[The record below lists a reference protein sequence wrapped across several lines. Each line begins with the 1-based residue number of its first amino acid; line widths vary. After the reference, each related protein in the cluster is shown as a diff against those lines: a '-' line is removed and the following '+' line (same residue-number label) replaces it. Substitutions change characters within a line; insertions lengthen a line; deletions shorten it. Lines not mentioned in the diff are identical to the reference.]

1 MKWTMKWTIR
11 LSKEAEKQFEK
22 LPRDRKLNISEAIDG
37 MKEDPF
43 RGNVCQLKEKEW
55 QGRFRKV
62 IGRYRIIF
70 IPYHNDRII
79 EISGILVRNE
89 KTYCKK

>member
-1 MKWTMKWTIR
+1 MTWTIR

-22 LPRDRKLNISEAIDG
+22 LPRDRQRNISKAIDG

-43 RGNVCQLKEKEW
+43 RGNVQQLKGKEW

-62 IGRYRIIF
+62 VGRYRIIF
-70 IPYHNDRII
+70 IPYHNDRIV
-79 EISGILVRNE
+79 EISGILIRSE
-89 KTYCKK
+89 KTYRKK